1 MLTIMVGSR
10 NTLRG
15 FWLALALT
23 GMCLIGCAPDV
34 LLISPAA
41 RRTIDRSVVEYP
53 AGYRLQTIVREL
65 TGPTAITFDKEG
77 SLIVADRG
85 LSDTPHIF
93 GFKPDGSRF
102 EIWPDPKRLPFN
114 LGATRRQIRGPIGGM
129 VAAYGS
135 IYIYHRDAR
144 GRGVISSLD
153 YNGRSATV
161 VADLPCEG
169 ENGVLDLVL
178 NSYDGRL
185 YFAVGSMTNSGV
197 VGLDNW
203 DEGWV
208 GAYGSVCDRP
218 AGRYRLLGYRFDTPN
233 PRAGWFMGSDIAVTA
248 PFQAFGRSSQMW
260 VTPAENGKPTA
271 AVYSVAVTGGDLRL
285 EAHGIRCGKG
295 LAFNEFGRLYATD
308 QGMELRGT
316 RPVKEDPDTLL
327 RIVKNTWY
335 GWPDYSA
342 DLRPITE
349 RQFQPPVELII
360 KTGYPELSFLLDH
373 QASGLIP
380 PDRDTLLQTTFAPM
394 AGASKMAFAPS
405 MGPMKDLNGSAV
417 IALFGDRAPFATSDL
432 PVGDPQGYKV
442 VQVDVDNHR
451 WRDLIYNTRRGPG
464 SRHGGNPDALERP
477 FDVKFGPDG
486 AMYILDMG
494 QVRMAGGELDPA
506 TRTGKILRLDVG
518 K

>member
-1 MLTIMVGSR
+1 MVGSS

-23 GMCLIGCAPDV
+23 SMCLMGCGPDV
-34 LLISPAA
+34 RLISPAA

-53 AGYRLQTIVREL
+53 AGYRLQTILRDL
-65 TGPTAITFDKEG
+65 TGPTAITFDKDG

-85 LSDTPHIF
+85 VSDHPTIY
-93 GFKPDGSRF
+93 GFKPDGTRF
-102 EIWPDPKRLPFN
+102 QIWPDPKRSPFG
-114 LGATRRQIRGPIGGM
+114 LGSAQRQIRGPIGGM

-135 IYIYHRDAR
+135 IYVYHRDAK
-144 GRGVISSLD
+144 GRGMISSLD
-153 YNGRSATV
+153 YNGHATTV

-169 ENGVLDLVL
+169 ENGVMDLVV
-178 NSYDGRL
+178 NPYDGRL

-203 DEGWV
+203 DQGWV
-208 GAYGSVCDRP
+208 GEHGWVCDQP

-248 PFQAFGRSSQMW
+248 PYQPFGHSSQMW
-260 VTPAENGKPTA
+260 VDPPANGKPTA
-271 AVYSVAVTGGDLRL
+271 AVYSAALTGGDLRL
-285 EAHGIRCGKG
+285 EAYGIRCARG
-295 LAFNEFGRLYATD
+295 LAFNDFGRLYATD

-316 RPVKEDPDTLL
+316 RPVRDDPDTLL

-342 DLRPITE
+342 DLQPITE
-349 RQFQPPVELII
+349 RRFQPPLEMII
-360 KTGYPELSFLLDH
+360 KTGYPELSFVLDH
-373 QASGLIP
+373 QASGLMR
-380 PDRDTLLQTTFAPM
+380 PDRATLLQSTFASM
-394 AGASKMAFAPS
+394 AGASKLAFVPS
-405 MGPMKDLNGSAV
+405 WGPMKEFNGSAV
-417 IALFGDRAPFATSDL
+417 IALFGDRAPFATSGRSIDA
-432 PVGDPQGYKV
+432 VAGYKV
-442 VQVDVDNHR
+442 VLADVDNHQ
-451 WRDLIYNTRRGPG
+451 WHDFVFNTRMGPG
-464 SRHGGNPDALERP
+464 SRHGSHPDALERP

-494 QVRMAGGELDPA
+494 RVQMADGKLDPA
-506 TRTGKILRLDVG
+506 ARTGKILKLDVG

>member
-1 MLTIMVGSR
+1 MVGS

-15 FWLALALT
+15 FWVALALT
-23 GMCLIGCAPDV
+23 SMCLIGCAPDV
-34 LLISPAA
+34 TLVSPPT

-53 AGYRLQTIVREL
+53 AGYRLQTIMRGL

-85 LSDTPHIF
+85 VSDHPRIF
-93 GFKPDGSRF
+93 GYKPSGSRF
-102 EIWPDPKRLPFN
+102 EIWPEAKRLPFN
-114 LGATRRQIRGPIGGM
+114 LGATKQQIRGPIGGM

-135 IYIYHRDAR
+135 IYIYHRDDR

-178 NSYDGRL
+178 NQYDGRL

-197 VGLDNW
+197 VGLDDW
-203 DEGWV
+203 DQGWV
-208 GAYGSVCDRP
+208 GKYGSACDRP

-248 PFQAFGRSSQMW
+248 PYQAFGTSSKMW
-260 VTPAENGKPTA
+260 VEAADSGKPTA
-271 AVYSVAVTGGDLRL
+271 AIYSVAVTGGDLRL
-285 EAHGIRCGKG
+285 EAHGIRCAQG
-295 LAFNEFGRLYATD
+295 LAFNDFGRLYATN

-316 RPVKEDPDTLL
+316 RPVKDDPDTLL

-342 DLRPITE
+342 DLQPITE

-373 QASGLIP
+373 QASGLMRP
-380 PDRDTLLQTTFAPM
+380 NRDTLLQATFSPL
-394 AGASKMAFAPS
+394 AGAAKMAFAPTW
-405 MGPMKDLNGSAV
+405 GPMKDLNGSAV
-417 IALFGDRAPFATSDL
+417 IALFGNRAPFATSGQAVDSL
-432 PVGDPQGYKV
+432 QGYKV
-442 VQVDVDNHR
+442 VQADVDNHQ
-451 WRDLIYNTRRGPG
+451 WRDLIYNTQRGPG
-464 SRHGGNPDALERP
+464 SGRGDDADALERP
-477 FDVKFGPDG
+477 YDVKFGPDG
-486 AMYILDMG
+486 ALYILDMG
-494 QVRMAGGELDPA
+494 QVQMAHGKLDPV
-506 TRTGKILRLDVG
+506 TRTGKVLRLDAG